1 MMRLYNPETDIEF
14 AREVLVSSNGVFE
27 GWGGGAV
34 LPDLTIPHTLVIEG
48 QGMVIGE
55 ALGGGEYLVSAAF
68 LPHAKGPIAGKY
80 LSLAM
85 RSGFLETDAITA
97 WSCASLDN
105 PDGINALRF
114 IGETFQIDE
123 DRIAGRQDFIKW
135 VLTDKWFA
143 REVSKWEVDL
153 PHKKMLY
160 AILKCSENGWG
171 FKGFTQWGLY
181 CRMSKDAPELQPLNV
196 DFTEYTTPD
205 GLKIS
210 LKP

>member
-14 AREVLVSSNGVFE
+14 AREVLVSSNGVFD
-27 GWGGGAV
+27 GWGGV
-34 LPDLTIPHTLVIEG
+34 MPDLTIPRTYVIEG

-171 FKGFTQWGLY
+171 FKGYSQWGLY
-181 CRMSKDAPELQPLNV
+181 QKMGKSVPSISPMNE
-196 DFTEYTTPD
+196 DFTRFLVGDIAVGLD
-205 GLKIS
+205 GIW
-210 LKP
+210 